1 LTEFNVIRFVPVS
14 VHYSIISRVQT
25 PGVVGVV
32 KLMSGKLGE
41 ILIRQN
47 LLTADQLKQAV
58 EHQRRQGGRLGE
70 SLVALGFTTEK
81 DITAALSRQYGVPAI
96 DFSTVTIDESLTRL
110 VPREV
115 AQKYCVIP
123 VARRG
128 ATLTLAMSDPA
139 NVYAMDDIKFVTGFS
154 IEPVVASEM
163 SVRQAIE
170 RSYTARA
177 LDLAT
182 GNELVMPMLNDGAK
196 LDISKLNR
204 PLKKKRVV
212 EPSADEKLSFNDLAA
227 AANLVS
233 EFEDEFGDAEEA
245 LEVMEEQAEI
255 DLGTLERGAVEAPV
269 VRLVNVILVE
279 SLRRGAS
286 DIHIEPYERELR
298 VRFRVDGILYNIM
311 SPPLKLR
318 DALISRLKIMSKLD
332 ISEKRLPQDGR
343 IKIKL
348 RHEGRSRELDFRVS
362 SLPTLFGEKVVLR
375 LLDKE
380 KLMLDMTKLGFEP
393 SSLEKF
399 KRNIE
404 KPYGMV
410 LVTGPTGSGKT
421 NTLYSALQ
429 SLNTPETNIMTAE
442 DPVEFNLL
450 GINQVQI
457 KDQIGLNFASALRS
471 FLRQD
476 PNIILVGEIRD
487 FETAEIAIKAALTGH
502 LVLSTLHTND
512 APSTVS
518 RLMNMGI
525 EPFLVATSV
534 NLIQAQRLIR
544 RICSNC
550 KEEAPVPA
558 QALVDLGFSAEE
570 APQLKTYRGRGCDT
584 CNKTGYK
591 GRVGLYEVME
601 VTDELRELILVG
613 ASSLE
618 LRKKA
623 IEDGMITLRG
633 SGLEKI
639 RQGITT
645 IEEVLRETVK

>member
-1 LTEFNVIRFVPVS
+1 
-14 VHYSIISRVQT
+14 
-25 PGVVGVV
+25 
-32 KLMSGKLGE
+32 MSGKLGE
-41 ILIRQN
+41 ILIRQS
-47 LLTADQLKQAV
+47 LLTPDQLKEAV
-58 EHQRRQGGRLGE
+58 EYQRRNNLGLSA
-70 SLVALGFTTEK
+70 SLISMGVVSENQ
-81 DITAALSRQYGVPAI
+81 ITGALSKQYGVPAI
-96 DFSTVTIDESLTRL
+96 DFSTVEIEESVTRL

-123 VARRG
+123 VSRRG
-128 ATLTLAMSDPA
+128 STLTLAMADPA

-154 IEPVVASEM
+154 IEPVVASEVG
-163 SVRQAIE
+163 VRQAIE
-170 RSYTARA
+170 RGYGGARG
-177 LDLAT
+177 LDLLT
-182 GNELVMPMLNDGAK
+182 GNEMKMTPMNPQHQQSEAT
-196 LDISKLNR
+196 LNR
-204 PLKKKRVV
+204 PLKKKK
-212 EPSADEKLSFNDLAA
+212 PKDEMKVDQGLSSNDLAS

-233 EFEDEFGDAEEA
+233 EFESEFGDAEEA
-245 LEVMEEQAEI
+245 LEVMEEQSEI
-255 DLGTLERGAVEAPV
+255 DIRSLEGSSQEAPV

-286 DIHIEPYERELR
+286 DIHIEPYEREFR
-298 VRFRVDGILYNIM
+298 VRFRIDGILYNIM
-311 SPPLKLR
+311 APPLKLR

-343 IKIKL
+343 IKIRL
-348 RHEGRSRELDFRVS
+348 RFEGRSRELDFRVS

-380 KLMLDMTKLGFEP
+380 KLMLDMTKLGFEV
-393 SSLEKF
+393 SSLERF

-404 KPYGMV
+404 KPYGMC

-442 DPVEFNLL
+442 DPVEFNLM

-457 KDQIGLNFASALRS
+457 KDQIGLSFAAALRS

-487 FETAEIAIKAALTGH
+487 FETAEIAVKAALTGH
-502 LVLSTLHTND
+502 MVLSTLHTND

-550 KEEAPVPA
+550 KADLSVPPPALVEIGFTEEEASTMK
-558 QALVDLGFSAEE
+558 LFKG
-570 APQLKTYRGRGCDT
+570 KGCDK
-584 CNKTGYK
+584 CNNTGYK

-601 VTDELRELILVG
+601 MNDTLRELILVG
-613 ASSLE
+613 ASNLE
-618 LRKKA
+618 LRKQA

-633 SGLEKI
+633 SGLEKV

-645 IEEVLRETVK
+645 IEEVVRETIR